1 MKMKGLLGIITLVVL
16 IIGMGIAASHAATS
30 TNVKKIF
37 EAHCSSCHN
46 GHMAPTFD
54 GVVAK
59 IREWAKKYKTLDEA
73 VAHEYKFSGGAK
85 SYDQMMHQM
94 RSFAGGI
101 SDQDFKALYNY
112 FKQVFEEAKGGA
124 KPATTTTSATATTTT
139 TVAKTTTTTPTTTTT
154 TTTTIKL
161 PKEVYTTPPPTLT
174 DTAWETVKPYSNEL
188 SNVMKTGL
196 YLGVIVLVAG
206 IAIALVAKYRPEAIP
221 SIE

>member
-1 MKMKGLLGIITLVVL
+1 MVNGRGILGLMALLILVLGI
-16 IIGMGIAASHAATS
+16 GMASGQAGNEAK
-30 TNVKKIF
+30 VKQVF
-37 EAHCSSCHN
+37 QAHCASCHN

-59 IREWAKKYKTLDEA
+59 MKEWAKKYNTLDEA

-85 SYDQMMHQM
+85 SYDQMMQQM
-94 RSFAGGI
+94 KGFAGGI
-101 SDQDFKALYNY
+101 SEQDYRLLYNY

-124 KPATTTTSATATTTT
+124 KKTTTA
-139 TVAKTTTTTPTTTTT
+139 AKTTTTTTTTTTAQPTKTTT

-174 DTAWETVKPYSNEL
+174 DTAWKTVKPYEDEL
-188 SNVMKTGL
+188 SHAMKTGL

-206 IAIALVAKYRPEAIP
+206 IALVLVAKYRPEAIP
-221 SIE
+221 SLE